1 MLRKAWAI
9 DYLCGRNCQKQTMIY
24 HIAEYLDRVID
35 LPGAGMF
42 NYISFRSA
50 MAIVF
55 SLLIGMVFGKSI
67 IRLLQRRQI
76 GEEIRNL
83 GLEGQLQ
90 KKGTPTMGGL
100 IILAAILVP
109 VLLFADLTN
118 IYVQLMLATTV
129 WLGLLGFLDDYIKV
143 FRKKKRG

>member
-1 MLRKAWAI
+1 
-9 DYLCGRNCQKQTMIY
+9 MIY
-24 HIAEYLDRVID
+24 HIAEYLDRTID

-55 SLLIGMVFGKSI
+55 SLLIGMVFGKHI

-90 KKGTPTMGGL
+90 KRGRRPWGG
-100 IILAAILVP
+100 
-109 VLLFADLTN
+109 
-118 IYVQLMLATTV
+118 
-129 WLGLLGFLDDYIKV
+129 
-143 FRKKKRG
+143 

>member
-1 MLRKAWAI
+1 
-9 DYLCGRNCQKQTMIY
+9 MIY

-129 WLGLLGFLDDYIKV
+129 W
-143 FRKKKRG
+143 